1 MIILLASALLLAQD
15 PQDATPTPEPPAA
28 PVPIP
33 APAAEPERASDPVE
47 SPPATVRKALPQ
59 KAEPPPRRN
68 PGPGPRP
75 SSCLSRRY
83 ADAHPDA
90 CGGPTAE
97 ETERVPAGSQKAVP
111 APVPVQP
118 LKRAPA
124 GESGQPSIAVPK
136 TPGTRPS
143 IPVLIALG
151 TGILVLLAAAVAATL
166 RFRKG
171 HSAVGVREVELAGPG
186 MVVLSPTHLARGTG
200 GPGKSRWSIRD
211 GRLIVK
217 GPEGSLLNG
226 VPLDRSGD
234 VVSTGDTVRLGGAE
248 YRVRII

>member
-1 MIILLASALLLAQD
+1 MIILLAAALLLAQD
-15 PQDATPTPEPPAA
+15 PQASTPTPEPPAA

-33 APAAEPERASDPVE
+33 APAVEPERASDPVE
-47 SPPATVRKALPQ
+47 SPPATARKALPQ
-59 KAEPPPRRN
+59 KAESPPRRN

-75 SSCLSRRY
+75 SSCLSRSY

-90 CGGPTAE
+90 CGGPAAE
-97 ETERVPAGSQKAVP
+97 EAERVPTVSQKADP

-118 LKRAPA
+118 LKQSAA
-124 GESGQPSIAVPK
+124 GESGRPSIAVPK
-136 TPGTRPS
+136 APATRPS
-143 IPVLIALG
+143 IPILIALG
-151 TGILVLLAAAVAATL
+151 TGILVLLAAAVATAL
-166 RFRKG
+166 RVWKG
-171 HSAVGVREVELAGPG
+171 RSAVGVREVELAGPG
-186 MVVLSPTHLARGTG
+186 IVVLSPTNLARSTG

-234 VVSTGDTVRLGGAE
+234 VVSTGDNVRLGGAE